1 MSPQPGY
8 NPAVEEDQP
17 MAKTE
22 MLKFRVDL
30 NEKRTFTEA
39 ADVAGLALSAWMR
52 RELRRAAVRELED
65 ASRPIR
71 FLERRR

>member
-1 MSPQPGY
+1 
-8 NPAVEEDQP
+8 